1 MKSLIL
7 ILTLSGL
14 VACSGQPSAVQKDT
28 EPEVLIVHAD
38 GTMEFNNR
46 LISEKDVVI
55 YPDGYG
61 GERAAVLVRVPI
73 KIRSDYY
80 RDTIHVHRISDE
92 DTLN

>member
-7 ILTLSGL
+7 ILALSGL
-14 VACSGQPSAVQKDT
+14 IACAGQPSIAQKND

-38 GTMEFNNR
+38 GTMEFNDR
-46 LISEKDVVI
+46 LINEEDVII

-61 GERAAVLVRVPI
+61 GERAAVLVRVPL

-80 RDTIHVHRISDE
+80 RDTIHVHRISDK